1 MYYLAV
7 DIGASGGRHILGTIE
22 NGQITTQEIHRF
34 KNGAVKKNGRYCWE
48 VDRLFTEIKAG
59 MKKCAE
65 LGKIPVS
72 MAVDC
77 FAVDFVLL
85 DKDGKIVGDSVS
97 YRDKRTDGM
106 CASGVMDI
114 DKMYR
119 ITGKLAGDI
128 NSIFQL
134 ISVKQT
140 SDELERA
147 ERFLQLPEYFNY
159 LLTGVDL
166 NEYTNSESTLLI
178 NPVTEDFDKELLKD
192 AGIPERLF
200 KKPAFP
206 MTEVGSLKPE
216 IEKEVGFN
224 CKVILPAA
232 HDTIS
237 AFMAVPEAEDSVFIS
252 SGTWSMMGTYMDK
265 PIISEQA
272 KQLGCTNMYIYK
284 GVVGCVK
291 GITGLWMIQ
300 SVKRELNDEF
310 SYDDL
315 CDMARAS
322 EYEGVIDVNDKC
334 FMAPDSM
341 VEEVTRYLKE
351 HTGKAP
357 ETTGDVVK
365 AIYHGL
371 AKKYAETVAEIEAVT
386 GKKYSKLNIVG
397 GGSKDPYLNE
407 LTAKYTGKV
416 VYAGPTEATAI
427 GNLMA
432 QMVAMG
438 TFSSINQA
446 KKAVPKSEPIK

>member
-34 KNGAVKKNGRYCWE
+34 KNGAVKRNGRYCWE
-48 VDRLFTEIKAG
+48 VDRLFSEIVAG

-72 MAVDC
+72 MAIDC

-85 DKDGKIVGDSVS
+85 DKNGEIVGDSVS
-97 YRDKRTDGM
+97 YRDKRTNGM
-106 CASGVMDI
+106 CASGVMDL
-114 DKMYR
+114 DKLYHT
-119 ITGKLAGDI
+119 TGKLPGDI
-128 NSIFQL
+128 DSLFQL
-134 ISVKQT
+134 ISVKQN

-166 NEYTNSESTLLI
+166 NEYTNSESTSII
-178 NPVTEDFDKELLKD
+178 NPSIRDFDKEILKD

-200 KKPAFP
+200 KKPGLP
-206 MTEVGSLKPE
+206 MTEVGPLKPE
-216 IEKEVGFN
+216 IEAQVGFN

-232 HDTIS
+232 HDTVS
-237 AFMAVPEAEDSVFIS
+237 AFTAVPVPEDSIFIS
-252 SGTWSMMGTYMDK
+252 SGTWSMVGTYIEK
-265 PIISEQA
+265 PIISEKA
-272 KQLGCTNMYIYK
+272 RNYGFTNMYVYDD
-284 GVVGCVK
+284 VTACVK

-341 VEEVTRYLKE
+341 IEEVTRYLKE
-351 HTGKAP
+351 NTGKAP
-357 ETTGDVVK
+357 EKTGDIVK
-365 AIYHGL
+365 SIYHGL
-371 AKKYAETVAEIEAVT
+371 AKKYAQTIAEIEDLT
-386 GKKYSKLNIVG
+386 GKTYSIFNIMG

-407 LTAKYTGKV
+407 LAAQYSGKA

-438 TFSSINQA
+438 EFSSINEA